1 MKGLYR
7 GLSAPLI
14 GGSFECG
21 VNYGV
26 FYGVNKYMQGGK
38 EGLDMDLKGLV
49 VSGMAA
55 GTVLSFILSPTEL
68 IKCRLQSGAPPGYP
82 PYKGPINVIQR
93 LVQTEGLRAGLGR
106 GLAATLAREIPGNT
120 IFFVVYEYMRM
131 ALPRQK
137 INTERGEDVQSLQ
150 AALQQV

>member
-68 IKCRLQSGAPPGYP
+68 IKCRL
-82 PYKGPINVIQR
+82 R
-93 LVQTEGLRAGLGR
+93 
-106 GLAATLAREIPGNT
+106 LARLLDIHHT
-120 IFFVVYEYMRM
+120 
-131 ALPRQK
+131 K
-137 INTERGEDVQSLQ
+137 DQSMSFKDWCKLRDSAQ
-150 AALQQV
+150 DWEGAWQQP